1 MKTKGVRNPAPKNAS
16 LTLSIAAV
24 CIAAACLFTAGC
36 ASTKKLEKLETRNK
50 AMEEQNAAQQEALT
64 EAGAKIEEL
73 ESQVDGLQATSEEQ
87 KSSSEQEI
95 ALVKQTYESLV
106 KDLKKEVESGKI
118 SIEQARGDLTLKV
131 AEELFFDTG
140 KAEIKPEGKKVL
152 RRIGKILMK
161 IPDKKVRVEGHTDNI
176 PIGPSLKGEYP
187 TNWEL
192 SAARA
197 VNVAR
202 FLHEEAG
209 IDPRRLSA
217 VAFAQYRPVDS
228 SNTEKGRKKNRRV
241 EIVLVDKE
249 IDHAKKVKGPVKP

>member
-1 MKTKGVRNPAPKNAS
+1 MKTKGVRNSAPKNAS
-16 LTLSIAAV
+16 LTLSIAGV
-24 CIAAACLFTAGC
+24 CLAAACLFTAGC
-36 ASTKKLEKLETRNK
+36 ASTKKIGELENRNK
-50 AMEEQNAAQQEALT
+50 AMEAQTAAQKEALA
-64 EAGAKIEEL
+64 EAGSKIEEL
-73 ESQVDGLQATSEEQ
+73 KSQVEGFQAVGDEQ

-161 IPDKKVRVEGHTDNI
+161 IPDKNVRVEGHTDNV
-176 PIGPSLKGEYP
+176 PIGPSLKAAYP

-192 SAARA
+192 AAARA
-197 VNVAR
+197 VNVVR

-209 IDPRRLSA
+209 IDPQRLSA

-228 SNTEKGRKKNRRV
+228 NKTEKGRKKNRRV
-241 EIVLVDKE
+241 EIVLVDKG